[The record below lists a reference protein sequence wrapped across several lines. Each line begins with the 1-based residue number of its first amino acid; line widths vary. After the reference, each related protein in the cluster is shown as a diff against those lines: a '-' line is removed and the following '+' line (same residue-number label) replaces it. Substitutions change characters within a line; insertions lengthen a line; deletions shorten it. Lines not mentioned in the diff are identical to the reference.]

1 MEGKWLQR
9 RCAADLLMA
18 SLPCRE
24 GKCHAGNMR
33 NFFSMIQADSG
44 QVGQGFAQ
52 QVGTSPLY
60 WLIGMQTVFSPTAW
74 R

>member
-1 MEGKWLQR
+1 MSRLKHEKFLFNDPVGQ
-9 RCAADLLMA
+9 
-18 SLPCRE
+18 
-24 GKCHAGNMR
+24 
-33 NFFSMIQADSG
+33 G